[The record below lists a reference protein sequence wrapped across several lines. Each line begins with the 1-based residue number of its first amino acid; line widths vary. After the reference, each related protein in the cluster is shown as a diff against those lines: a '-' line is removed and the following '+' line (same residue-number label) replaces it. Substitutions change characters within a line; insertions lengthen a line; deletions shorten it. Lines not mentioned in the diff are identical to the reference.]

1 MEEMKM
7 NEKQFVFVNILVIF
21 GLVAFMGFWMERENF
36 ILPLLGFVVAI
47 LLLNYLN
54 RKVKNI
60 DDEMLQ
66 RMREKATV
74 RAWQII
80 AIIAVPLGIFL
91 AIGTERFSQAGYTLL
106 YSLCAM
112 ALIEVV
118 FFYYYR
124 IKGLK

>member
-1 MEEMKM
+1 M

>member
-1 MEEMKM
+1 M
-7 NEKQFVFVNILVIF
+7 NEKQLVFVNILVVF
-21 GLVAFMGFWMERENF
+21 GLVAFMGFWMERGNF
-36 ILPLLGFVVAI
+36 IPPLIGFVGFF
-47 LLLNYLN
+47 LLLSYLN
-54 RKVKNI
+54 RKVKTI

-66 RMREKATV
+66 RMREKATL
-74 RAWQII
+74 RAWQAI

-91 AIGTERFSQAGYTLL
+91 AIGTESFSQAGYTIL

-112 ALIEVV
+112 AFIEVI

>member
-1 MEEMKM
+1 MKM
-7 NEKQFVFVNILVIF
+7 NEKQLVLVKILVIF
-21 GLVAFMGFWMERENF
+21 GLVAFMGFWMERGNF
-36 ILPLLGFVVAI
+36 ILPLIGFVVVI

-54 RKVKNI
+54 KKVKNI

-74 RAWQII
+74 RAWQTIV
-80 AIIAVPLGIFL
+80 IIAVPLGIFL
-91 AIGTERFSQAGYTLL
+91 AIGTESFSQAGYTLL

-112 ALIEVV
+112 ALIEGV
-118 FFYYYR
+118 FSYYYR

>member
-1 MEEMKM
+1 M
-7 NEKQFVFVNILVIF
+7 NEKQLVFVNILVIF

-66 RMREKATV
+66 RMREKATI

-80 AIIAVPLGIFL
+80 AIIAAPLGIFL

-112 ALIEVV
+112 AFIEVV

-124 IKGLK
+124 LKGLK

>member
-1 MEEMKM
+1 MKM
-7 NEKQFVFVNILVIF
+7 NEKQLVLVNILVIF
-21 GLVAFMGFWMERENF
+21 GLVAFMGFWIMERGNF
-36 ILPLLGFVVAI
+36 ILPLIGFVVVI

-54 RKVKNI
+54 KKVKNI

-74 RAWQII
+74 RAWQTIV
-80 AIIAVPLGIFL
+80 IIAVPLGIFL
-91 AIGTERFSQAGYTLL
+91 AIGTESFSQAGYTLL

-112 ALIEVV
+112 ALIEGV
-118 FFYYYR
+118 FSYYYR

>member
-1 MEEMKM
+1 M
-7 NEKQFVFVNILVIF
+7 NEKQLVFVNILAIF
-21 GLVAFMGFWMERENF
+21 ALVAFMGFWMERGNF
-36 ILPLLGFVVAI
+36 ILPLLGFVGAI

-54 RKVKNI
+54 RKVKTI

-66 RMREKATV
+66 RMREKATL
-74 RAWQII
+74 RAWQAI

-91 AIGTERFSQAGYTLL
+91 AIGTESFSQAGYTIL

-112 ALIEVV
+112 AFIEVI